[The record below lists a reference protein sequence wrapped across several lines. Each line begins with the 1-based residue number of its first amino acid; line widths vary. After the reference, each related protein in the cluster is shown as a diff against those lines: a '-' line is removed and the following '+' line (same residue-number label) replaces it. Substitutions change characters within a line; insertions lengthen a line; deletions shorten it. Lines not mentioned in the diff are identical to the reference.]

1 MQIHKHKDYR
11 VNMVSDLIK
20 NLKDRKHHIKSLE
33 IAENVV
39 KLIDEIQA
47 KEYAYKFHELVNDG
61 KSFMGKV

>member
-1 MQIHKHKDYR
+1 
-11 VNMVSDLIK
+11 MVSDLIK